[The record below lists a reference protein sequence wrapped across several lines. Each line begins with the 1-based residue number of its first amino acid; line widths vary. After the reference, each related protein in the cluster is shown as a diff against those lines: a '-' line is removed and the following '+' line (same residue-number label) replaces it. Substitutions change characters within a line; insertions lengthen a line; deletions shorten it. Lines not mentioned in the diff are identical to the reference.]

1 MKLFE
6 FCGLNFFFFPLSY
19 LSEFTLKCVIGFGRF
34 VRILED
40 GWMDGKWSANSSVEF
55 QFSSIQLMVCWFTL
69 ALGLLGACCIASL
82 VEQTFY
88 SLHFF
93 VIIFYLSKKN
103 GIHNNSPSAKDSLE
117 FTLVKFWV

>member
-1 MKLFE
+1 
-6 FCGLNFFFFPLSY
+6 
-19 LSEFTLKCVIGFGRF
+19 

-82 VEQTFY
+82 VEQNLY
-88 SLHFF
+88 SYICLSSFF
-93 VIIFYLSKKN
+93 TSVKKN
-103 GIHNNSPSAKDSLE
+103 GIHNNSPSAKDSLD

>member
-1 MKLFE
+1 MKLLE
-6 FCGLNFFFFPLSY
+6 FCGLNFIF
-19 LSEFTLKCVIGFGRF
+19 R
-34 VRILED
+34 

-55 QFSSIQLMVCWFTL
+55 QFSSIQLMMVCWFTL

-103 GIHNNSPSAKDSLE
+103 GIHNNSPSAKDSLD